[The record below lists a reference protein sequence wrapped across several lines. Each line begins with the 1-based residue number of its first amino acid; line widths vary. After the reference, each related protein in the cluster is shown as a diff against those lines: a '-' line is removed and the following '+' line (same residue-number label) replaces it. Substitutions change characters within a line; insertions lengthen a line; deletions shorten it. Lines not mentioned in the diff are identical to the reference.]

1 MQTIRINFAN
11 RNAKTNKKNNSKMNT
26 KLLFAA
32 AMTAM
37 GLASCG
43 HGGHNA
49 PPHGDEEQGGQGHS
63 DEIVISTKQAA
74 AMGIASEK
82 AGMGAFCPT
91 LAVSGMVMEASGD
104 ERTVAAPTAGIV
116 RLSRPLPEGA
126 RLGKGMTAMT
136 IDASQIEGGSPAEA
150 AEVAYRTALADYE
163 RAKKLLADKLVSE
176 KDYNAAKAAYES
188 ARLAREATPAS
199 RGGIVSV
206 ASPMAGYVKTCYVND
221 GDYVT
226 VGQQLLSA
234 TQNRRI
240 YLRADLPERHY
251 ELLGR
256 IHSATFRTAASDK
269 VYDLDEL
276 GGKLIAAGK
285 SSEAT
290 PGYIPVTFEL
300 NNAEGILPGAF
311 AEIWLKTDSSMEA
324 MTLPVEA
331 VTEEQGTYFVYVQD
345 DSTCYRKQR
354 VTTGMTDGKRI
365 EITSGL
371 KNGERV
377 VTRGAMAV
385 KLASVGNAIPAHTH
399 NH

>member
-1 MQTIRINFAN
+1 MM
-11 RNAKTNKKNNSKMNT
+11 NA
-26 KLLFAA
+26 KLLFAT
-32 AMTAM
+32 AMTAI

-43 HGGHNA
+43 HGGH
-49 PPHGDEEQGGQGHS
+49 PEPQHGDEEQDGKGLSG
-63 DEIVISTKQAA
+63 EIVISSKQAA
-74 AMGIASEK
+74 AMGIASET

-91 LAVSGMVMEASGD
+91 LAVSGKVMEAGGD

-116 RLSRPLPEGA
+116 RLSRQLPEGS

-136 IDASQIEGGSPAEA
+136 IDASQIEGGSPAKA
-150 AEVAYRTALADYE
+150 AEVAYQTAQADYE
-163 RAKKLLADKLVSE
+163 RAKRLLADKLVSE

-206 ASPMAGYVKTCYVND
+206 ASPMAGYVKTCYVSD

-226 VGQQLLSA
+226 VGQPLLTV

-251 ELLGR
+251 EQLDR
-256 IHSATFRTAASDK
+256 IHSATFRTAAANK

-276 GGKLIAAGK
+276 GGKLIATGK

-290 PGYIPVTFEL
+290 PGYIPVTFEF
-300 NNAEGILPGAF
+300 NNTKGILPGAF
-311 AEIWLKTDSSMEA
+311 AEIWLRTDCSMEA

-331 VTEEQGTYFVYVQD
+331 ITEEQGTYFVYVQD

-371 KNGERV
+371 NGGERV

-385 KLASVGNAIPAHTH
+385 KLASAGNAIPAHTH